1 MDSVVNR
8 VRLGDREVGE
18 GLACFVIAEAGVNH
32 NGDLEMAR
40 RLMRVAAESGADAVK
55 FQTYRTDELV
65 TAAAP
70 KAAYQLLTTDHAES
84 QFEMLRR
91 LELSQAVH
99 ERLFNESREL
109 GIMFMSTVFDMESA
123 DFLERLGVACFK
135 IPSGEITNEP
145 LLAHVASKGLPLIL
159 STGMATLGE
168 VERSLEVIR
177 GNGDASVILLHCVS
191 SYPAPPEGINLRAI
205 KTLRHAFGIPVG
217 YSDHTMG
224 IEVAVAA
231 VASGACIIEKHFTL
245 DRRLNGPDHQASLES
260 EDLRRMCDGIRV
272 VERALGDGRK
282 RPTSAE
288 RSAAAVA
295 RRSLVA
301 SADIPAGT
309 VVSEDML
316 ALKRPGMG
324 LAWAM
329 RAYVV
334 GRRTIRDID
343 AGTVLSLD
351 MLQ

>member
-1 MDSVVNR
+1 
-8 VRLGDREVGE
+8 
-18 GLACFVIAEAGVNH
+18 
-32 NGDLEMAR
+32 
-40 RLMRVAAESGADAVK
+40 
-55 FQTYRTDELV
+55 
-65 TAAAP
+65 
-70 KAAYQLLTTDHAES
+70 
-84 QFEMLRR
+84 
-91 LELSQAVH
+91 
-99 ERLFNESREL
+99 
-109 GIMFMSTVFDMESA
+109 
-123 DFLERLGVACFK
+123 
-135 IPSGEITNEP
+135 
-145 LLAHVASKGLPLIL
+145 
-159 STGMATLGE
+159 
-168 VERSLEVIR
+168 
-177 GNGDASVILLHCVS
+177 
-191 SYPAPPEGINLRAI
+191 
-205 KTLRHAFGIPVG
+205 
-217 YSDHTMG
+217 
-224 IEVAVAA
+224 
-231 VASGACIIEKHFTL
+231 
-245 DRRLNGPDHQASLES
+245 
-260 EDLRRMCDGIRV
+260 MCDGIRV